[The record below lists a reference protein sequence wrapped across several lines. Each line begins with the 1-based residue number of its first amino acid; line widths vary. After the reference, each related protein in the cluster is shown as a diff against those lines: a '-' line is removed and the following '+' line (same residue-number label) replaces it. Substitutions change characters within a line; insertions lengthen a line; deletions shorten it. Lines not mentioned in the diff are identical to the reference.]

1 MRGLGSNVTVV
12 VPAHNEAPTIAT
24 VVAQIQA
31 AVPEAEVLVVDD
43 GSVDGTSEKAAPTG
57 ARVLRLE
64 RNGGKGLALQAGVS
78 AARGDVLVFID
89 ADGQDDPSEI
99 PAMLEALAPD
109 VDLVLGSRFVG
120 TFNNGAITRFNR
132 LGTQGINL
140 ISRLLF
146 RSGITDP
153 CAGFRAVRREA
164 IETVGIKAAGYD
176 IEVDVAFRILR
187 AGGRVIEVPA
197 VRSPRVAGRSGLSSI
212 GDGFSILKR
221 MVQIRL
227 ERNPP
232 KLVKNAPAAL
242 GASSGVRDDAV
253 GAEAATALLAESDR
267 GPIGAA

>member
-1 MRGLGSNVTVV
+1 MRGLGSGVTVV

-24 VVAQIQA
+24 VVSQIQS
-31 AVPEAEVLVVDD
+31 AVPDAEVLVVDD
-43 GSVDGTSEKAAPTG
+43 GSVDGTSDKASGTT

-64 RNGGKGLALQAGVS
+64 QNGGKGRALQAGVK
-78 AARGDVLVFID
+78 AAAGDVLVFID
-89 ADGQDDPSEI
+89 ADGQDDPGEI
-99 PAMLEALAPD
+99 PAMLEALTPD

-120 TFNNGAITRFNR
+120 TFNRGAITRFNR

-146 RSGITDP
+146 RSSITDP

-212 GDGFSILKR
+212 GDGFSILRR

-232 KLVKNAPAAL
+232 KLVRRGTTAGATQSGIGSRAP
-242 GASSGVRDDAV
+242 
-253 GAEAATALLAESDR
+253 EAAKERLAESDR
-267 GPIGAA
+267 GPVGAA